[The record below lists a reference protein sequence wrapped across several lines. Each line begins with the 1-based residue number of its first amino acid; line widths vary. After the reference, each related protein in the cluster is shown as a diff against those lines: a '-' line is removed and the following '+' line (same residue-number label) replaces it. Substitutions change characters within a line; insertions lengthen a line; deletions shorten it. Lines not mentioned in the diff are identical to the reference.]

1 MIEANSC
8 LWTVALDG
16 GTTNTRARL
25 LKGNQIVA
33 TTRRA
38 VGVRDT
44 VLSGGG
50 VSPLMEAVRGAI
62 AQVLDEG
69 HCSRPNRIVAAG
81 MLGAA
86 DVGLVSVPHVVTPA
100 GLDELARGS
109 VRHAI
114 PSLSAVPILF
124 IPGVRTPPGEGSD
137 GWIEA
142 DVMRGEECETL
153 GAWLALDLKERVG
166 FVWPGSHAKYVEVDS
181 RGRITSSTTTLAGE
195 LTMAVARHTLLAGSL
210 PEQWSDN
217 LDTEA
222 VALAERLVVARGVPL
237 MRLAFLVR
245 VANLTQSLTAAQ
257 RVAFWIAAVAAT
269 DAMHL
274 GHLATSAEIP
284 LLIGGRDSLRSI
296 YGKVISEC
304 SCCKVKTLDD
314 DVNERASALGALA
327 IAERWEQI
335 HHSTAETAP

>member
-153 GAWLALDLKERVG
+153 GAWLALDLKERVVRPS
-166 FVWPGSHAKYVEVDS
+166 FTDSATATAAKYVS
-181 RGRITSSTTTLAGE
+181 
-195 LTMAVARHTLLAGSL
+195 
-210 PEQWSDN
+210 
-217 LDTEA
+217 
-222 VALAERLVVARGVPL
+222 
-237 MRLAFLVR
+237 
-245 VANLTQSLTAAQ
+245 
-257 RVAFWIAAVAAT
+257 
-269 DAMHL
+269 
-274 GHLATSAEIP
+274 
-284 LLIGGRDSLRSI
+284 
-296 YGKVISEC
+296 
-304 SCCKVKTLDD
+304 KT
-314 DVNERASALGALA
+314 
-327 IAERWEQI
+327 
-335 HHSTAETAP
+335 